1 MPSDSR
7 FLPSTRIEY
16 FGGMIERS
24 TSTTST
30 FFADPSWSRNQHRLP
45 TVICALL
52 FPSILS
58 RIRKKDKTE
67 RQNKRK
73 KRICSFFGRRPTNNV
88 QRHSSVCKLVSGGKN
103 RSNTM
108 KYLTLYA
115 ARAHTCSRSRTL
127 AWDLLSY
134 DLFPHLLSSP
144 CTATAT
150 TICSAG

>member
-52 FPSILS
+52 FPSI
-58 RIRKKDKTE
+58 IREEMGEKK
-67 RQNKRK
+67 KRK
-73 KRICSFFGRRPTNNV
+73 GKKLICFE
-88 QRHSSVCKLVSGGKN
+88 
-103 RSNTM
+103 
-108 KYLTLYA
+108 
-115 ARAHTCSRSRTL
+115 
-127 AWDLLSY
+127 
-134 DLFPHLLSSP
+134 
-144 CTATAT
+144 
-150 TICSAG
+150 